1 MDLSFSVNGEVI
13 NLKVDS
19 GESLLNILRNRLGLM
34 GSKPGCEVGDCGA
47 CSVLLNGK
55 RANSCLI
62 KAKQLQGAE
71 IVTIE
76 GLSQPDGTPNDLQQA
91 FITHGATQC
100 GYCTPGMIMASE
112 ALLQE
117 TPDPSRQEIRDGLQN
132 NLCRCTGYL
141 QIIEAV
147 EATAVIRK
155 AAEGGQDD

>member
-1 MDLSFSVNGEVI
+1 MDLSFSVNGKAI
-13 NLKVDS
+13 DLKVDS

-62 KAKQLQGAE
+62 KAKQLQDAE

-117 TPDPSRQEIRDGLQN
+117 TPDPSRQEIRDGLQH

-147 EATAVIRK
+147 EATAVMRK
-155 AAEGGQDD
+155 SAEGGQDD